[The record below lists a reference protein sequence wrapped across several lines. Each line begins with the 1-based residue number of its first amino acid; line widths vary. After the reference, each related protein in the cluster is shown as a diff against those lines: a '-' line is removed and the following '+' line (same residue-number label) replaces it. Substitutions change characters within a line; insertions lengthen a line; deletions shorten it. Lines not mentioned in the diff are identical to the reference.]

1 MWYNVL
7 FDIVLFVAVGVSA
20 VVLQLKYAFIVA
32 GVATIGVAVR
42 LLWLRDLI
50 ADMQESQPVKRSNSR
65 KKKSGVNKKMLISIL
80 AMELVAAI
88 ALYILYQNGIE
99 HSLWLDFVCAA
110 FAAIL
115 GIFLG

>member
-32 GVATIGVAVR
+32 GIASVGVIVR
-42 LLWLRDLI
+42 LVWLRELI
-50 ADMQESQPVKRSNSR
+50 LEMRESQPVKRSTSR
-65 KKKSGVNKKMLISIL
+65 KKKSGVNKRMLISIL

-88 ALYILYQNGIE
+88 ALYILYQNGVE

-115 GIFLG
+115 GILLG